1 MLNTI
6 GTSLVL
12 ILPTGKNFMAH
23 THDHGSMDYNSAF
36 AVGVALNVGFVI
48 VEAAYGIMAGSLA
61 LLADAGHNLS
71 DVLGLLLAWG
81 ANYLVKRSPTE
92 RRTYGW
98 RKSSIIAALINAVIL
113 LFALGGIAWEAIR
126 RFRAPVPAAGK
137 TIIFVALV
145 GVLINTATA
154 LLFLSGRKNDLNIR
168 GAFLHMVADAGVS
181 AGVVI
186 AGIAILF
193 TGKLWID
200 PAISLVITGIILFG
214 TWGLLRDAF
223 NMALDA
229 VPRNIDPEAVRAY
242 LLSLPGITGV
252 HDMHIWA
259 MSTTETALTV
269 HLVKPDPKDDD
280 ALIEKAS
287 KELHDQFG
295 IDHITLQWE
304 RRPSTNQ
311 CGDSCKIQVL

>member
-1 MLNTI
+1 
-6 GTSLVL
+6 
-12 ILPTGKNFMAH
+12 MAYD
-23 THDHGSMDYNSAF
+23 HDHGSVDYNRAF
-36 AVGVALNVGFVI
+36 AFGVALNVGFVI

-81 ANYLVKRSPTE
+81 ANYLVKRKPTE

-98 RKSSIIAALINAVIL
+98 RKSSILAALINAVIL
-113 LFALGGIAWEAIR
+113 LVALGGIAWEAIR
-126 RFRAPVPAAGK
+126 RLGTPVPVTGK

-145 GVLINTATA
+145 GVVVNTATA
-154 LLFLSGRKNDLNIR
+154 LLFLSGRKSDLNIR
-168 GAFLHMVADAGVS
+168 GAFLHMAADAGVS

-186 AGIAILF
+186 AGVAILF
-193 TGKLWID
+193 TGRLWID
-200 PAISLVITGIILFG
+200 PVVSLVITVIILFG

-223 NMALDA
+223 DMAMDA

-242 LLSLPGITGV
+242 LSKLPGVIGV

-259 MSTTETALTV
+259 MSTKETALTV
-269 HLVKPDPKDDD
+269 HLIKPDPKDDD
-280 ALIEKAS
+280 VLIEKAGN
-287 KELHDQFG
+287 ELHDQFG

-304 RRPSTNQ
+304 RRLSANQ
-311 CGDSCKIQVL
+311 CGDSCEIG

>member
-1 MLNTI
+1 MNY
-6 GTSLVL
+6 
-12 ILPTGKNFMAH
+12 
-23 THDHGSMDYNSAF
+23 DRAF
-36 AVGVALNVGFVI
+36 AFGVALNVGFVI

-81 ANYLVKRSPTE
+81 ANYLVKRKPTE

-98 RKSSIIAALINAVIL
+98 RKSSILVALINAVIL
-113 LFALGGIAWEAIR
+113 LFALGGIAWEAIQR
-126 RFRAPVPAAGK
+126 LGVPVPVAGR

-154 LLFLSGRKNDLNIR
+154 LLFLSGRKSDLNIR
-168 GAFLHMVADAGVS
+168 GAFLHMAADAGVS

-193 TGKLWID
+193 TGRLWID
-200 PAISLVITGIILFG
+200 PAISLVITGIILFS
-214 TWGLLRDAF
+214 TWGLFRDAF
-223 NMALDA
+223 DMALDA
-229 VPRNIDPEAVRAY
+229 VPKDVDPEAVRTY
-242 LLSLPGITGV
+242 LLDLPGVTGV

-269 HLVKPDPKDDD
+269 HLVKPDPEDDD
-280 ALIEKAS
+280 ALIEMAS

-304 RRPSTNQ
+304 RIPSTNQ
-311 CGDSCKIQVL
+311 CGDSCEIK

>member
-1 MLNTI
+1 
-6 GTSLVL
+6 
-12 ILPTGKNFMAH
+12 MAH
-23 THDHGSMDYNSAF
+23 NHDHSPKDYSRAF
-36 AVGVALNVGFVI
+36 AFGVAFNVGFVI

-81 ANYLVKRSPTE
+81 ANYLVRREPTE

-98 RKSSIIAALINAVIL
+98 RKSSILAALINAVIL
-113 LFALGGIAWEAIR
+113 LVALGGIAWEAIQR
-126 RFRAPVPAAGK
+126 LGDPVPVAGK

-145 GVLINTATA
+145 GVVINTATA
-154 LLFLSGRKNDLNIR
+154 LLFLSGRKSDLNIK

-186 AGIAILF
+186 AGVAILF
-193 TGKLWID
+193 TGRLWID
-200 PAISLVITGIILFG
+200 PAISLVITIIILFG
-214 TWGLLRDAF
+214 TWRLFRDAL
-223 NMALDA
+223 NMAMDA

-242 LLSLPGITGV
+242 LSSLPGITGV

-259 MSTTETALTV
+259 MSTTEIALTA
-269 HLVKPDPKDDD
+269 HLVKPDPEDDD
-280 ALIEKAS
+280 VLIEKAS
-287 KELHDQFG
+287 KALHDQFG

-304 RRPSTNQ
+304 RIPSTNQ
-311 CGDSCKIQVL
+311 CGDSCEIK

>member
-1 MLNTI
+1 
-6 GTSLVL
+6 
-12 ILPTGKNFMAH
+12 MAH
-23 THDHGSMDYNSAF
+23 NHNHGPMDYNLAF

-48 VEAAYGIMAGSLA
+48 VEVVYGIMAGSLA

-81 ANYLVKRSPTE
+81 ANYLVKRKPTG

-98 RKSSIIAALINAVIL
+98 RKSSIIAALINAVVL

-126 RFRAPVPAAGK
+126 RLSNPVPAAGK
-137 TIIFVALV
+137 TIILVALV

-154 LLFLSGRKNDLNIR
+154 LLFLSGRKRDLNIR

-193 TGKLWID
+193 TGRLWID

-223 NMALDA
+223 NMTLDA
-229 VPRNIDPEAVRAY
+229 VPRGMRS
-242 LLSLPGITGV
+242 SL
-252 HDMHIWA
+252 
-259 MSTTETALTV
+259 
-269 HLVKPDPKDDD
+269 
-280 ALIEKAS
+280 
-287 KELHDQFG
+287 
-295 IDHITLQWE
+295 
-304 RRPSTNQ
+304 
-311 CGDSCKIQVL
+311 

>member
-1 MLNTI
+1 
-6 GTSLVL
+6 
-12 ILPTGKNFMAH
+12 MAH
-23 THDHGSMDYNSAF
+23 DHHHRFMNYDRAF
-36 AVGVALNVGFVI
+36 AFGVALNIGFVI

-81 ANYLVKRSPTE
+81 AYYLVRRKPTG

-98 RKSSIIAALINAVIL
+98 RKSSILAALINAVIL

-126 RFRAPVPAAGK
+126 RLGAPVPVAGK
-137 TIIFVALV
+137 TIIFVALA
-145 GVLINTATA
+145 GVVINTVTA
-154 LLFLSGRKNDLNIR
+154 LLFFSGRKSDLNIR
-168 GAFLHMVADAGVS
+168 GAFLHMAADAGVS

-186 AGIAILF
+186 AGAAILF
-193 TGKLWID
+193 TGTLWID
-200 PAISLVITGIILFG
+200 PAISLFITGIILLG
-214 TWGLLRDAF
+214 TWRLLRDAF
-223 NMALDA
+223 DMAMDA
-229 VPRNIDPEAVRAY
+229 VPRGIDPEAVRAY
-242 LLSLPGITGV
+242 LSSLSGVNGV

-259 MSTTETALTV
+259 MSTRETALTA
-269 HLVKPDPKDDD
+269 HLIKPDPKDDD

-304 RRPSTNQ
+304 RIPSTNQ
-311 CGDSCKIQVL
+311 CGDSCEIK

>member
-1 MLNTI
+1 
-6 GTSLVL
+6 
-12 ILPTGKNFMAH
+12 MAH
-23 THDHGSMDYNSAF
+23 DHHHKVINYDRAF
-36 AVGVALNVGFVI
+36 AFGVALNVVFVI

-81 ANYLVKRSPTE
+81 ANYLVRRKPTG

-98 RKSSIIAALINAVIL
+98 RKSSILAALINAVIL
-113 LFALGGIAWEAIR
+113 LVALGGIAGEAIR
-126 RFRAPVPAAGK
+126 RLGAPVPVAGR

-145 GVLINTATA
+145 GVVINTATA
-154 LLFLSGRKNDLNIR
+154 LLFLSGRNSDLNIR

-186 AGIAILF
+186 AGVAILM
-193 TGKLWID
+193 TGRLWID
-200 PAISLVITGIILFG
+200 PAVSLVISAVILFG
-214 TWGLLRDAF
+214 TWGLFQDAF
-223 NMALDA
+223 NMAMDA
-229 VPRNIDPEAVRAY
+229 VPRDIDPESVRAY
-242 LLSLPGITGV
+242 LSSLPGVTGV

-259 MSTTETALTV
+259 MSTTETALTA
-269 HLVKPDPKDDD
+269 HLVKPDSEDDD
-280 ALIEKAS
+280 ALIETAS
-287 KELHDQFG
+287 KELHDHFG

-311 CGDSCKIQVL
+311 CGDTCEIE

>member
-1 MLNTI
+1 
-6 GTSLVL
+6 
-12 ILPTGKNFMAH
+12 MAH
-23 THDHGSMDYNSAF
+23 HHDHGPTDYSRAF
-36 AVGVALNVGFVI
+36 AFGVAFNVGFVI
-48 VEAAYGIMAGSLA
+48 VEAVYGIMAGSLA

-81 ANYLVKRSPTE
+81 ANYLVQRKPTE

-98 RKSSIIAALINAVIL
+98 RKSSILAALINAVIL
-113 LFALGGIAWEAIR
+113 LVALGGIAWEATQ
-126 RFRAPVPAAGK
+126 RFSTPVPVAGK

-145 GVLINTATA
+145 GVVINTATA
-154 LLFLSGRKNDLNIR
+154 LLFLSGRKSDLNIR

-186 AGIAILF
+186 AGAAILF

-200 PAISLVITGIILFG
+200 PAISLVITVIILFG
-214 TWGLLRDAF
+214 TWRLFRDAF
-223 NMALDA
+223 NMAMDA
-229 VPRNIDPEAVRAY
+229 VPRDIDPEAVKAY
-242 LLSLPGITGV
+242 LSSLPGITGV

-259 MSTTETALTV
+259 MSTTETALTA
-269 HLVKPDPKDDD
+269 HLIKPDPKDDD
-280 ALIEKAS
+280 ALIKKAS

-304 RRPSTNQ
+304 RRPSLNQ
-311 CGDSCKIQVL
+311 CGDSCEVE

>member
-6 GTSLVL
+6 ETSLVP
-12 ILPTGKNFMAH
+12 ILPTMKTFMAH
-23 THDHGSMDYNSAF
+23 DHHHRFLNYDRAF
-36 AVGVALNVGFVI
+36 AFGVALNVGFVI

-71 DVLGLLLAWG
+71 DVLGLMLAWG
-81 ANYLVKRSPTE
+81 ANYLIRRKPTE

-98 RKSSIIAALINAVIL
+98 RKSSILAALINAVIL

-126 RFRAPVPAAGK
+126 RLGAPVPVAGK
-137 TIIFVALV
+137 TVIFVALV

-154 LLFLSGRKNDLNIR
+154 LLFLSGRKSDLNIR
-168 GAFLHMVADAGVS
+168 GAFLHMAADAGVS

-186 AGIAILF
+186 AGIAIIF
-193 TGKLWID
+193 TGRLWID
-200 PAISLVITGIILFG
+200 PAISLLITVIILIG
-214 TWGLLRDAF
+214 TWRLLRDAF

-229 VPRNIDPEAVRAY
+229 VPRDIDPEAVKDY
-242 LLSLPGITGV
+242 LSSLPGITGF

-259 MSTTETALTV
+259 MSTRETALTV
-269 HLVKPDPKDDD
+269 HLIKPDPKDDD

-311 CGDSCKIQVL
+311 CGDSCEIK